1 MPQMDNNIGSLV
13 MLPSRRRAQSLTRN
27 MLTTRL
33 EEEVEEEE
41 EVLDEI
47 KGSCD
52 NVFRKTNLDLGPVRR
67 LFLSEGNLL
76 QAASSDTKLSTSE
89 DDNTMTSHSSLLK
102 EDSNASFES
111 GILKLVNSPTN
122 DDPRSPDSLE
132 GSLEYK
138 PFQSPD
144 VQALLL
150 PSHPHPPS
158 HRDNEATPPVRS
170 LPRNFHRQPPSLPPV
185 RQMSEGHIA
194 VTKSVKSPHYFTIGS
209 PPLSSPISID
219 KSMSVPSSSRGSFSE
234 GFMEE
239 LSEVQEEETLR
250 ERRGKEEK
258 STVSVE
264 EHDEKVTL
272 RYDGNKND
280 TKSGQA
286 LSSSCPPSVRNS
298 KHISCEST
306 DEELPLP
313 DESPSV
319 GMARGNPFKLRLAT
333 SRDSG
338 LSDSPDPQG
347 DADSSSSSSSPH
359 HGMISSRVLLDKLSQ
374 LEPRQHKPHPSP
386 LVNAST
392 PPKQTTDSV
401 QSGSTTRHHRPHQKK
416 SRVTRHVM
424 RVMKSLDLDDP
435 PILSPELAGG
445 GGRDSAHREERLRM
459 ISPENICSP
468 SEEEKGG
475 GDWSLRRSKSH
486 AEGVYPHLLEEEE
499 EEVEDG
505 KIVGGGFIISEGKIG
520 RRRGSKHLPN
530 NNDDR
535 GLSKSIDTL

>member
-1 MPQMDNNIGSLV
+1 MENTLAPLLEKEDSADDGGTTSLPQMDNNIGPLV

-41 EVLDEI
+41 EEEVLDEI

-52 NVFRKTNLDLGPVRR
+52 NVFCKTNLDLGPVRR

-150 PSHPHPPS
+150 PSHPRPPS

-170 LPRNFHRQPPSLPPV
+170 LPRNFHRQPPSLPPM

-209 PPLSSPISID
+209 PPLSSLISID

-239 LSEVQEEETLR
+239 LSEVQEEET
-250 ERRGKEEK
+250 
-258 STVSVE
+258 
-264 EHDEKVTL
+264 
-272 RYDGNKND
+272 
-280 TKSGQA
+280 
-286 LSSSCPPSVRNS
+286 
-298 KHISCEST
+298 
-306 DEELPLP
+306 
-313 DESPSV
+313 
-319 GMARGNPFKLRLAT
+319 
-333 SRDSG
+333 
-338 LSDSPDPQG
+338 
-347 DADSSSSSSSPH
+347 
-359 HGMISSRVLLDKLSQ
+359 
-374 LEPRQHKPHPSP
+374 
-386 LVNAST
+386 
-392 PPKQTTDSV
+392 
-401 QSGSTTRHHRPHQKK
+401 
-416 SRVTRHVM
+416 
-424 RVMKSLDLDDP
+424 
-435 PILSPELAGG
+435 
-445 GGRDSAHREERLRM
+445 
-459 ISPENICSP
+459 
-468 SEEEKGG
+468 
-475 GDWSLRRSKSH
+475 
-486 AEGVYPHLLEEEE
+486 
-499 EEVEDG
+499 
-505 KIVGGGFIISEGKIG
+505 
-520 RRRGSKHLPN
+520 
-530 NNDDR
+530 
-535 GLSKSIDTL
+535 